1 MTKNHQGSVD
11 LAIGFD
17 VKIMLRNFHIFVVA
31 ALAISV
37 HAPASHADVLAEK
50 PTAIEY
56 SVLEQSDI
64 EPLFR
69 QLAKEVTFFPIESF
83 LHDRDDF
90 HFRPKAPDDERRY
103 AKLKQIL
110 SREKNGIGTLHNL
123 LRDDDP
129 KVRTLVLA
137 ALFTKTDAQ
146 QTLPY
151 FASFADDD
159 APTFDGHPELD
170 NSPIMFG
177 GRILYSGDNPPQ
189 KAQTVGYIA
198 RAMMRFYMTRSGF
211 YYGYDG
217 YSGFMQEEKSVVLER
232 TSLERAQRAERL
244 EPGFALYCYWNERK
258 DRTYCSSWFE
268 VQFERA
274 RESTTPTPEDAAPKL
289 RALRERINRLPRAD
303 RNWTILSLR
312 APDSNFILYNEAEVV
327 AACKELGSKNLMLM
341 LQNRAPSSD
350 PDLKPNSSPNSF
362 KNTSMK
368 SFVLKHAKT
377 LLRPEDA
384 AALLKQEQIESRP
397 VEGRWFSA
405 QWAIA
410 AADLQPAQ
418 AKTSLYNAWKRFGGE
433 YQQNDR
439 TMLALSLLNHGGQS
453 EVAFARSWIFK
464 EPQQPRT
471 YPGPHGQLF
480 DMLRMKSNKNAKHLA
495 AVVIA
500 DPQLNSLNFQS
511 LSSLIQLVNK
521 WLPKP
526 VISAQEMYYIYR
538 KPEEATKMTKWRQ
551 KLRASVPQW
560 NKN

>member
-1 MTKNHQGSVD
+1 MRNHRESVV

-17 VKIMLRNFHIFVVA
+17 VKIMFKKFHIFVVA
-31 ALAISV
+31 ALAISA
-37 HAPASHADVLAEK
+37 HAPASHADVLSEK

-56 SVLEQSDI
+56 SMLEQDDI

-69 QLAKEVTFFPIESF
+69 QLAKEVTFFPIDSF
-83 LHDRDDF
+83 LYDRDSF
-90 HFRPKAPDDERRY
+90 HFRPQAPDDERRY

-110 SREKNGIGTLHNL
+110 SREKNGIVTLHNL

-151 FASFADDD
+151 FASFADED

-177 GRILYSGDNPPQ
+177 GRPVYDGNGVGPPQ

-198 RAMMRFYMTRSGF
+198 RAMLRFYMTRSGF
-211 YYGYDG
+211 QHGYDG
-217 YSGFMQEEKSVVLER
+217 YSYFGQEEKKVVLDRISEER
-232 TSLERAQRAERL
+232 ERRANRL
-244 EPGFALYCYWNERK
+244 EPGFALYWNERK

-274 RESTTPTPEDAAPKL
+274 REGTTPTPDDAAPKL

-362 KNTSMK
+362 KHTSMK

-384 AALLKQEQIESRP
+384 AAL
-397 VEGRWFSA
+397 
-405 QWAIA
+405 
-410 AADLQPAQ
+410 
-418 AKTSLYNAWKRFGGE
+418 
-433 YQQNDR
+433 
-439 TMLALSLLNHGGQS
+439 
-453 EVAFARSWIFK
+453 
-464 EPQQPRT
+464 
-471 YPGPHGQLF
+471 
-480 DMLRMKSNKNAKHLA
+480 
-495 AVVIA
+495 
-500 DPQLNSLNFQS
+500 
-511 LSSLIQLVNK
+511 
-521 WLPKP
+521 
-526 VISAQEMYYIYR
+526 
-538 KPEEATKMTKWRQ
+538 
-551 KLRASVPQW
+551 
-560 NKN
+560 